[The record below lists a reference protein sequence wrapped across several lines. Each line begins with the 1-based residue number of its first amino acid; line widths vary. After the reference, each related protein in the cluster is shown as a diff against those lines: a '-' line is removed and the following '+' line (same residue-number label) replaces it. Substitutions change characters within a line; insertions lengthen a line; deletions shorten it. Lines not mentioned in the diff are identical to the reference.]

1 MARLQTKIL
10 LVLSLT
16 GLATTIG
23 FGAFLINSKTIE
35 ASYGVNEN
43 LKPVAYIEG
52 SNVQYSSIEK
62 ALERVIYYVNKEGIE
77 EIALGLPLN
86 MNGTESEHSM
96 MSRKFKEM
104 IEKALPKCKVALI
117 DERLSTVEATNYLL
131 QADLSRK
138 KRKKVIDKMAAV
150 VILDTYL
157 MSRR

>member
-1 MARLQTKIL
+1 MKIL
-10 LVLSLT
+10 GLDLGTKTLGIAISDYLNIVAT
-16 GLATTIG
+16 GLET
-23 FGAFLINSKTIE
+23 FRFDDCDF
-35 ASYGVNEN
+35 
-43 LKPVAYIEG
+43 
-52 SNVQYSSIEK
+52 EK
-62 ALERVIYYVNKEGIE
+62 ALERVIYYVNKEGIV

-104 IEKALPKCKVALI
+104 IEQALPKCKVALI